1 MPAHAEPVSSGLSKS
16 KKNLLTLIVPSYT
29 GVLTHIYS
37 PSPPAGTTLS
47 EMPSAM
53 ALLDAQVRQL
63 ASNRDNTSG
72 SQATEIPPTQRAGTE
87 NSQNAVSEAAEG
99 QTTSMASLLDMVL
112 SSPVEQGR
120 PANPGTSSL
129 VSLGEGLPLIP
140 RKMVEKI
147 QAGDYVDFSDMPPA
161 KGKARSLPPHWEG
174 HILVV
179 QLEDL
184 EGSKRLIPDF
194 QMWVQCVSMYAA
206 VVVARHPDKF
216 MPLMA
221 YLTDMAKNANGHLG
235 WSTTRILGCTWQ
247 PQQERTGQA

>member
-16 KKNLLTLIVPSYT
+16 KKNLLTVIVPSYT

-72 SQATEIPPTQRAGTE
+72 SQATETPPTQWAGTE

-99 QTTSMASLLDMVL
+99 QTTSLASLLDMVL

-129 VSLGEGLPLIP
+129 VSLGEGPL
-140 RKMVEKI
+140 EKWWKRFRLGI
-147 QAGDYVDFSDMPPA
+147 MWISQICRRPKA
-161 KGKARSLPPHWEG
+161 K
-174 HILVV
+174 
-179 QLEDL
+179 
-184 EGSKRLIPDF
+184 PDPF
-194 QMWVQCVSMYAA
+194 
-206 VVVARHPDKF
+206 P
-216 MPLMA
+216 
-221 YLTDMAKNANGHLG
+221 
-235 WSTTRILGCTWQ
+235 
-247 PQQERTGQA
+247 RTGKGTY